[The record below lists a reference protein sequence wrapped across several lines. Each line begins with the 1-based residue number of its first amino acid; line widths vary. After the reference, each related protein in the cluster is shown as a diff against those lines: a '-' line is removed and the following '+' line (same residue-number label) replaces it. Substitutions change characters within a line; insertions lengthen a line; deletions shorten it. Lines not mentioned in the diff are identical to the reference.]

1 MIVFSDIYD
10 RFVNIVDDPQ
20 INKAYVTNPIK
31 FQKLCYKFLINGL
44 SYFTHPIKVASMMS
58 LQQNPAGEAEAFAG
72 DGGTTY
78 TITMT
83 IPEGALVVCS
93 IGQKPDPF
101 AEINGTTVTFSE
113 AVPVGKYCFVEWYVG
128 GAFTADFGL
137 AAGGMDKSTFT
148 RRAVEIISKSMVV
161 GWADKEQNFLLDIRN
176 LLNDTDFKLHS
187 PANSLKSKREWVE
200 SLRYDVYSA
209 QNTLDWD
216 LRNQTKSYYGY

>member
-1 MIVFSDIYD
+1 MIAFSDIYD

-20 INKAYVTNPIK
+20 INKAYITNPIK
-31 FQKLCYKFLINGL
+31 FQKLCDKFLTNGL
-44 SYFTHPIKVASMMS
+44 SYFTHPIKAAAMMS
-58 LQQNPAGEAEAFAG
+58 AQQSPDGEVEGFQG
-72 DGGTTY
+72 DGGATY
-78 TITMT
+78 TITMN
-83 IPEGALVVCS
+83 IPEGAQVVCS

-101 AEINGTTVTFSE
+101 AEISGTTVTFSE
-113 AVPVGKYCFVEWYVG
+113 VVPVGKYCFVEWYVG
-128 GAFTADFGL
+128 GAFTADFTL
-137 AAGGMDKSTFT
+137 AAGGMDKATFA
-148 RRAVEIISKSMVV
+148 RRVTEIIAKSMVV